1 MHFSIT
7 TGVVL
12 LLQIL
17 FVGCDQAQT
26 PLRSGAATK
35 CRPHRIAI
43 IGAGPGGSSASYHLE
58 KFAQSSSL
66 DVPLDITVFDSNP
79 YIGGRTTTVNALDDP
94 RYPTELGASI
104 FVKINHI
111 LYNATRDFELIPS
124 FRNHES
130 AAPDAKY
137 ELGIW
142 DGTQFVFKTAHEE
155 DDDDD
160 GTSSSW
166 RGWWD
171 IAKLLWRY
179 GLSPIRTQRATRA
192 ALGSFLKFYDN
203 DNNDGVFPFA
213 SLQDAVDSTGLA
225 AYTSLTGKEVL
236 KNAGVSAMFGR
247 EIIQAST
254 RVNYASNLG
263 GIHGLET
270 FVCMAIEGA
279 MAVDGG
285 NWQIFER
292 MVKESAARVFLN
304 TSVTD
309 VSRSVKTDTAGFA
322 RGRYHLRTTD
332 PDLNEYLNADR
343 DMGMQPDGDGDGD
356 GDNNGERDTAGGYG
370 FDTVIIAAPLQFSNL
385 SFTPALVNP
394 PETIPYTS
402 LYVTLLTSPHRL
414 APKFFG
420 LDRPEDVPSSVITTL
435 PESLDDQLGS
445 RHDVDGVGPAG
456 FWSVSTLRVLRPGS
470 DCTFSVRGLGLNTS
484 SAATEKG
491 EEAEN
496 EEEGQTQTQY
506 LYKIF
511 SPAPLT
517 ATFLSGLLG
526 FDLEDF
532 PTFPTSRGGSDGS
545 DGGDGGDDNDDDR
558 LLSQLSQLSQLPKK
572 DITWLHEK
580 MWHSYP
586 YELPRTTFDNFTL
599 AMDMPMPAFKGGG
612 EEEQEKDEGM
622 NPQEQGL
629 YYLSSMESLISTME
643 TSALAASPS
652 HSLSPNL
659 GSARKRNIPR

>member
-17 FVGCDQAQT
+17 FVGCDQSQT
-26 PLRSGAATK
+26 PLRSGVATK

-79 YIGGRTTTVNALDDP
+79 YIGGRTTTVYALDDP

-104 FVKINHI
+104 FVRINHI

-142 DGTQFVFKTAHEE
+142 DGTQFVFKMAHEE

-203 DNNDGVFPFA
+203 DHNDGVFPFA
-213 SLQDAVDSTGLA
+213 SLQDAVDSTGLT

-247 EIIQAST
+247 EIVQAST

-270 FVCMAIEGA
+270 LVCMAIEGA

-309 VSRSVKTDTAGFA
+309 VSRSAA
-322 RGRYHLRTTD
+322 SALGRYHLRTTD

-343 DMGMQPDGDGDGD
+343 DRDMSMGMQGDEYGH
-356 GDNNGERDTAGGYG
+356 GYG
-370 FDTVIIAAPLQFSNL
+370 YDTVIIAAPLQFANL

-456 FWSVSTLRVLRPGS
+456 FWSVSTLRVLRPDLDG
-470 DCTFSVRGLGLNTS
+470 TFSVHGFGSNTS

-496 EEEGQTQTQY
+496 EEEGQMQTQY

-517 ATFLSGLLG
+517 ATFLSDLLG
-526 FDLEDF
+526 FDLEDT
-532 PTFPTSRGGSDGS
+532 PPFPTSRGGS
-545 DGGDGGDDNDDDR
+545 DGGDDNDDDR
-558 LLSQLSQLSQLPKK
+558 LLSQLTQLSRLPKK
-572 DITWLHEK
+572 DITWLYQK

-599 AMDMPMPAFKGGG
+599 AMDMPMPAFKRGG
-612 EEEQEKDEGM
+612 EEEQEKEEGM

-629 YYLSSMESLISTME
+629 FYLSTMESLISTME
-643 TSALAASPS
+643 TSALAGMNVARLIVD
-652 HSLSPNL
+652 SLSL
-659 GSARKRNIPR
+659 SQSQSQSRQCA

>member
-17 FVGCDQAQT
+17 FVGCDQSQT
-26 PLRSGAATK
+26 PLRSGVATK

-79 YIGGRTTTVNALDDP
+79 YIGGRTTTVYALDDP

-104 FVKINHI
+104 FVRINHI

-142 DGTQFVFKTAHEE
+142 DGTQFVFKMAHEE

-203 DNNDGVFPFA
+203 DHNDGVFPFA
-213 SLQDAVDSTGLA
+213 SLQDAVDSTGLT

-247 EIIQAST
+247 EIVQAST

-270 FVCMAIEGA
+270 LVCMAIEGA

-309 VSRSVKTDTAGFA
+309 VSRSAA
-322 RGRYHLRTTD
+322 SALGRYHLRTTD

-343 DMGMQPDGDGDGD
+343 DRDMSMGMQGDEYGH
-356 GDNNGERDTAGGYG
+356 GYG
-370 FDTVIIAAPLQFSNL
+370 YDTVIIAAPLQFANL

-456 FWSVSTLRVLRPGS
+456 FWSVSTLRVLRPDLDG
-470 DCTFSVRGLGLNTS
+470 TFSVHGFGSNTS

-496 EEEGQTQTQY
+496 EEEGQMQTQY

-517 ATFLSGLLG
+517 ATFLSDLLG
-526 FDLEDF
+526 FDLEDT
-532 PTFPTSRGGSDGS
+532 PPFPTSRGGS
-545 DGGDGGDDNDDDR
+545 DGGDDNDDDR
-558 LLSQLSQLSQLPKK
+558 LLSQLTQLSRLPKK
-572 DITWLHEK
+572 DITWLYQK

-599 AMDMPMPAFKGGG
+599 AMDMPMPAFKRGG
-612 EEEQEKDEGM
+612 EEEQEKEEGM

-629 YYLSSMESLISTME
+629 FYLSTMESLISTME
-643 TSALAASPS
+643 TSALAVRVSE
-652 HSLSPNL
+652 
-659 GSARKRNIPR
+659 RNHDR